1 MLSTVL
7 IVLSLVMVNDMI
19 YLMGES
25 NPRSKSYEPFSLEKG
40 VKDGDTY
47 VINDDP
53 AKAGDTNKLVKAIAV
68 LVSDVTVVSFYKD
81 DDLFRIAIDAGVP
94 VIMDEQHQE
103 IDREYKRDSQ
113 IAHDTMAYELS
124 HEDGFIKA
132 MEDEV
137 KGSSDSNS

>member
-1 MLSTVL
+1 
-7 IVLSLVMVNDMI
+7 MI
-19 YLMGES
+19 YLLGES
-25 NPRSKSYEPFSLEKG
+25 NPRSKSYEHFSIHDG
-40 VKDGDTY
+40 VADGETY
-47 VINDDP
+47 VIDDNP
-53 AKAGDTNKLVKAIAV
+53 AHVESTNKQVKAIAA

-103 IDREYKRDSQ
+103 IDREHKRDAQ

-132 MEDEV
+132 MESEV
-137 KGSSDSNS
+137 KEPATSNT

>member
-1 MLSTVL
+1 
-7 IVLSLVMVNDMI
+7 MI
-19 YLMGES
+19 YLIGKS
-25 NPRSKSYEPFSLEKG
+25 NPRAASYDEFSVEKG
-40 VKDGDTY
+40 VTDGDTY
-47 VINDDP
+47 VIDDDP
-53 AKAGDTNKLVKAIAV
+53 STVDTTNKVVKAINV
-68 LVSDVTVVSFYKD
+68 LIGDVTIVSFFKD

-103 IDREYKRDSQ
+103 IDREHKREAQ

-137 KGSSDSNS
+137 TPASN

>member
-1 MLSTVL
+1 
-7 IVLSLVMVNDMI
+7 MI
-19 YLMGES
+19 YLIGQS
-25 NPRSKSYEPFSLEKG
+25 NPRAKSYDALSIEKG
-40 VKDGDTY
+40 LHDGDTY

-53 AKAGDTNKLVKAIAV
+53 ANVDTINKIVKAIAV
-68 LVSDVTVVSFYKD
+68 LVVDVTVVSFYKD

-103 IDREYKRDSQ
+103 IDREHRRDAQ

-137 KGSSDSNS
+137 KHVH

>member
-1 MLSTVL
+1 
-7 IVLSLVMVNDMI
+7 MI
-19 YLMGES
+19 YLLGES
-25 NPRSKSYEPFSLEKG
+25 NPRSKSYEKFSIANG
-40 VKDGDTY
+40 VKDGETY
-47 VINDDP
+47 VVDDDP
-53 AKAGDTNKLVKAIAV
+53 AHTAFTNKLVKAISV
-68 LVSDVTVVSFYKD
+68 LVNDVTVVSFYKD

-103 IDREYKRDSQ
+103 IDREHKRDSQ

-137 KGSSDSNS
+137 KGSGTSDK

>member
-1 MLSTVL
+1 
-7 IVLSLVMVNDMI
+7 MI

-25 NPRSKSYEPFSLEKG
+25 NPRSKSYEGLALDKG
-40 VKDGDTY
+40 LRDGETY
-47 VINDDP
+47 VIDDNP
-53 AKAGDTNKLVKAIAV
+53 SSVDSINKRVKALAALI
-68 LVSDVTVVSFYKD
+68 DDITIVSFYKD

-103 IDREYKRDSQ
+103 IDREHKRDAQ
-113 IAHDTMAYELS
+113 VAHDTMAYELT

-137 KGSSDSNS
+137 KEN